1 MALARA
7 HTDADIESCPSI
19 CHKNFETL
27 HRLRAS
33 CTGNLEKA
41 HIFLVIFPGS
51 FLRTSRSFYTSPPS
65 LVKGRSKELSIIEN
79 GQTSSLAHFSFFFS
93 SLRALKTKL
102 TICIR
107 SLEPLHWFNVFLCL
121 TTRRKSSLTG
131 LQMAAFDQSIISI
144 RDSLIIV
151 LWLLPQHR
159 QLLNHPRE
167 WTTITE
173 Q

>member
-1 MALARA
+1 MTNREARQLVAKKIYSFFLVLSFSPQMALARA
-7 HTDADIESCPSI
+7 HTDADIGSCPSI

-51 FLRTSRSFYTSPPS
+51 LLRTSRSFYTSPPS

-93 SLRALKTKL
+93 PFRVLKTKL
-102 TICIR
+102 PMCI
-107 SLEPLHWFNVFLCL
+107 
-121 TTRRKSSLTG
+121 KG
-131 LQMAAFDQSIISI
+131 
-144 RDSLIIV
+144 
-151 LWLLPQHR
+151 
-159 QLLNHPRE
+159 
-167 WTTITE
+167 
-173 Q
+173 

>member
-79 GQTSSLAHFSFFFS
+79 GQTSSLAHFSFFLS
-93 SLRALKTKL
+93 IKGCKDKPTNVYVKSR
-102 TICIR
+102 
-107 SLEPLHWFNVFLCL
+107 WFNVFLCL
-121 TTRRKSSLTG
+121 TARGKSSLTV
-131 LQMAAFDQSIISI
+131 LQMAFFDQSMISF
-144 RDSLIIV
+144 RDSLITV
-151 LWLLPQHR
+151 L
-159 QLLNHPRE
+159 
-167 WTTITE
+167 
-173 Q
+173 